1 MRTCR
6 PIRRPPFPFCLKASK
21 ERSAALP
28 SGEGVAALLGVLAG
42 FSGFTLRHCWRW
54 ESFRAGQRQALAAN
68 LRANVFAA
76 QSLAHPV
83 LPAPGRA
90 PATLPFVNALVKCR
104 APAKLFNSKLRIFL
118 VLQSRQK
125 GQLHHRGTLCLQ
137 GTKRQVRNRP
147 HLIVIA

>member
-1 MRTCR
+1 M
-6 PIRRPPFPFCLKASK
+6 FS
-21 ERSAALP
+21 
-28 SGEGVAALLGVLAG
+28 LL
-42 FSGFTLRHCWRW
+42 
-54 ESFRAGQRQALAAN
+54 
-68 LRANVFAA
+68 
-76 QSLAHPV
+76 SLSLILL

-90 PATLPFVNALVKCR
+90 PATLPFVNALFKCR
-104 APAKLFNSKLRIFL
+104 APAKLFNRKLRIFL